1 MFSYNL
7 IFSEVDDGSRLS
19 SREVHGVHE
28 AGQGLLGEEHEQGDE
43 MLRSG
48 EDASGPVLGR
58 GQEVAVREV
67 LGSIE
72 MSPQSLAIF

>member
-1 MFSYNL
+1 MMGPVS
-7 IFSEVDDGSRLS
+7 S

>member
-1 MFSYNL
+1 MMGPVS
-7 IFSEVDDGSRLS
+7 S

-48 EDASGPVLGR
+48 EDASGPVARKRAGGGCER
-58 GQEVAVREV
+58 SSRQHRDVAKITGDLLTE
-67 LGSIE
+67 L
-72 MSPQSLAIF
+72 